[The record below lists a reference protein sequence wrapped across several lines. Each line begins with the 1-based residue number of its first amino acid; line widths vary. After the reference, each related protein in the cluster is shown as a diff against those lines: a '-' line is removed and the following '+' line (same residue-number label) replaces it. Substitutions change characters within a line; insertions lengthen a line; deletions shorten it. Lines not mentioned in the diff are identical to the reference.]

1 MPQSAIDRVAR
12 AFAPGHLGE
21 LSALVPV
28 ELVDEVLAR
37 HRATEQR
44 VRLLPSRVVV
54 YLLVAGALFA
64 GLGWQQ
70 VWDRLVAGLGH
81 VDSCPSR
88 TAIALAL
95 RRVGPGPLRS
105 LFEVLACPAP
115 GSTRWRGLLVC
126 ALDGTVTSVPDSPA
140 NTIRYVKQRG
150 GPTGGGSYPGLR
162 LVALVACG
170 TRTLIDATFGPTTTG
185 ETVYAQVLTRSLHAG
200 MLLLAD
206 RGLSSAALVAA
217 AHARGAHV
225 LVRARTAAAN
235 GPALPVTR
243 ALDDGSWLSM
253 LGATR
258 VRVID
263 AQITSATTAATTTS
277 HYRLVTTLLDPRT
290 HPADQLAGLYHQRW
304 QVETAYLELKSTI
317 LGGRVLRART
327 PDGIEQ
333 EVYALL
339 IAYQAL
345 RTAIGRR
352 DHHHRDPARPR
363 QLHDRAERRTR
374 PDHRQPARRRHRSPD
389 RTARRD
395 RRRGHRTTTASN
407 PPPHER
413 PHRQTSD
420 LQVQRPRPQHRPQDL
435 QDHPDHHDL
444 DKTDAHLTSR
454 HCP

>member
-345 RTAIGRR
+345 RTAMA
-352 DHHHRDPARPR
+352 DA
-363 QLHDRAERRTR
+363 T
-374 PDHRQPARRRHRSPD
+374 
-389 RTARRD
+389 
-395 RRRGHRTTTASN
+395 TTTAI
-407 PPPHER
+407 PPDRASFTIALNAARDQITANRHADATDPPIELLGVIGAAVTAR
-413 PHRQTSD
+413 PLPAT
-420 LQVQRPRPQHRPQDL
+420 RPRTNARTVKRAISKYNARGPNIDR
-435 QDHPDHHDL
+435 
-444 DKTDAHLTSR
+444 KTYKTTLTITILTK
-454 HCP
+454 PTPT